1 MSLGAN
7 QLKILVIDD
16 RRDNLTTL
24 EAVLTD
30 ALPGC
35 TFLTAS
41 NGPRGIALAREA
53 DPDAILLDIVMT
65 KMDGFEVCRLLK
77 ADDRL
82 REIPVIFLTALGTD
96 REARVKALE
105 AGAEAFLTKPPDE
118 LELLAQLR
126 AMAKL
131 KIANRMRRLERDD
144 LAALVA
150 ERTQHLERELAARRR
165 AEHELAQ
172 TTVLLEHA
180 GEKAG
185 VGGWELDVASGR
197 LTLSKEAARI
207 HEVEF
212 SEERLSVAQGGEYY
226 SPEVWPVV
234 RNAVQAAIEQ
244 GTAYDLEVPFITAK
258 GNHLWVH
265 VTGFAV
271 RENGKTV
278 KLRGLFRD
286 ITARK
291 RAEEAIGREE
301 KRSSALI
308 ENAPDGI
315 AFVSTDGKFAYAS
328 PTAHRIFGYDADVM
342 SQLDPNILTH
352 PDDLPRVLAV
362 LSGVVQN
369 PSLVTTLQYRFR
381 HQDGRWLWI
390 ESTFS
395 NLIAEP
401 SIQAIVINFR
411 DITAR
416 KQAEDALRESEARFK
431 AIANYAVSW
440 ESWFGPEGKYI
451 WVNPAV
457 EHFTGYSAQEIL
469 ALPDF
474 ASTVIAEEDRAVFLG
489 RFQEA
494 IRGSRED
501 NFEFRYLHKNGTKRW
516 LSASWQPIFDAQGN
530 PLGTRSSGYDITAR
544 KQAEEALRAS
554 QQLAESIIESIPG
567 AFYMLDEAGQ
577 YVRWNAFQR
586 NDIVGKPDDQI
597 AGFPAIDTIHPND
610 RALIQTRI
618 ANVLRTGAVETV
630 EGRVLLRG
638 GPEFQWLLMTGRQL
652 VVAGHPYL
660 VGIGIDITARK
671 QAEEALRESEQQ
683 LRLIND
689 NVRDTIWLMDLGMRT
704 TWISQSV
711 IRTRGYTLAE
721 LADMPL
727 DRHLT
732 PASLTRM
739 MALAAVHF
747 TPERLADPNAEISVS
762 VELEY
767 YRKDGS
773 TFWGD
778 SSFTLLRDQDGKPSG
793 FLGVGRDITERKR
806 ADVIRQ
812 ESEDR
817 YKALFNRSNDLVY
830 IHDFEGRFIDA
841 NSAALNRLGYTKEEL
856 RSVSF
861 ATLLS
866 ADQYALAAQVL
877 QELQA
882 IGVQTSPTEFRLRT
896 KTGGQIWVE
905 TQAAVIM
912 ADGKV
917 VAIQGIGRDVTER
930 KQAEQARAQL
940 EEQLRASQKMEAIGS
955 LAGGVA
961 HDFNNLLSVILG
973 YTGFAMEGV
982 RDGDPIKNDLLEV
995 KQAGERA
1002 AALTRQLLAFSRKQ
1016 VLQPVAIDLNQ
1027 IAAGVEKMLQR
1038 ILGEDIDLVQTLAP
1052 DLGLTLADPGQIEQV
1067 LMNLVVNARDAMP
1080 EGGKLTIET
1089 SNVEIDE
1096 EYAARHVA
1104 VTPGSYVQ
1112 LAVSDT
1118 GCGMDEQTRERIFEP
1133 FFTTKER
1140 GKGTG
1145 LGLSTVY
1152 GIVKQSGGNI
1162 WVYSEPGQ
1170 GTTFKIYL
1178 PRAPSATTA
1187 TAIEPTTIRAPSTG
1201 TETILVV
1208 EDEEALRK
1216 VALRALEAA
1225 GFKVLTAADGNEAL
1239 MKSAQHAGDIQL
1251 LLTDVVMPGMS
1262 GRVLAQE
1269 LAKTRPTVKVVY
1281 MSGYTDNAIVHHGV
1295 LDAGTHFLA
1304 KPFTLAGLTQ
1314 KVREALDIGVTNL
1327 ANGREQ
1333 AIEDEVEKKEQPL
1346 DKAALR

>member
-1 MSLGAN
+1 MDAN
-7 QLKILVIDD
+7 QLKILAIDD

-96 REARVKALE
+96 RETRVKALE

-150 ERTQHLERELAARRR
+150 ERTQHLEQELAARRR

-185 VGGWELDVASGR
+185 LGGWELDVASGR

-207 HEVEF
+207 HEVEV

-271 RENGKTV
+271 RESGKTV
-278 KLRGLFRD
+278 KLRGLFQD

-315 AFVSTDGKFAYAS
+315 VFVSTDGKFAYAS
-328 PTAHRIFGYDADVM
+328 PTAHRIFGYDTGVM

-352 PDDLPRVLAV
+352 PDDLSRVLAV

-440 ESWFGPEGKYI
+440 ESWFGPEGEYI

-474 ASTVIAEEDRAVFLG
+474 ASTVVADEDRAMFLG

-516 LSASWQPIFDAQGN
+516 LSASWQPIFDEQGN

-577 YVRWNAFQR
+577 YVRWNAYQR
-586 NDIVGKPDDQI
+586 DDIVGKPDDQI
-597 AGFPAIDTIHPND
+597 AGFPAIDTIHPDD
-610 RALIQTRI
+610 RARIQTRI

-652 VVAGHPYL
+652 VVAGHPHL
-660 VGIGIDITARK
+660 VGIGI
-671 QAEEALRESEQQ
+671 
-683 LRLIND
+683 
-689 NVRDTIWLMDLGMRT
+689 
-704 TWISQSV
+704 
-711 IRTRGYTLAE
+711 
-721 LADMPL
+721 
-727 DRHLT
+727 
-732 PASLTRM
+732 
-739 MALAAVHF
+739 
-747 TPERLADPNAEISVS
+747 
-762 VELEY
+762 
-767 YRKDGS
+767 
-773 TFWGD
+773 
-778 SSFTLLRDQDGKPSG
+778 
-793 FLGVGRDITERKR
+793 DITERKR

-812 ESEDR
+812 ESDDR

-982 RDGDPIKNDLLEV
+982 RDGDPIRNDLLEV

-1112 LAVSDT
+1112 LAVSDK

-1178 PRAPSATTA
+1178 PRAPSATAA

-1269 LAKTRPTVKVVY
+1269 LAKTRPTIKVVY

-1295 LDAGTHFLA
+1295 LDPGTHFLA
-1304 KPFTLAGLTQ
+1304 KPFTSADLTQ
-1314 KVREALDIGVTNL
+1314 KVREVLDIGVTNL

>member
-1 MSLGAN
+1 MDAN
-7 QLKILVIDD
+7 QLKILAIDD
-16 RRDNLTTL
+16 QRDNLTTL

-35 TFLTAS
+35 TLLTAS
-41 NGPRGIALAREA
+41 NGPRGIALARDA

-65 KMDGFEVCRLLK
+65 KMDGFEVCRRLK

-96 REARVKALE
+96 RETRVKALE

-150 ERTQHLERELAARRR
+150 ERTQHLEQELAARRR

-197 LTLSKEAARI
+197 LILSKEAARI

-212 SEERLSVAQGGEYY
+212 AEERLSVAQGGEYY

-278 KLRGLFRD
+278 KLRGLFQD
-286 ITARK
+286 ITERK

-301 KRSSALI
+301 KRSRALI

-315 AFVSTDGKFAYAS
+315 VFVSTDGKFAYAS
-328 PTAHRIFGYDADVM
+328 PTAHRIFGYDTDVM

-352 PDDLPRVLAV
+352 PDDLPRVLTV

-457 EHFTGYSAQEIL
+457 EHFTGYSAEEIL

-474 ASTVIAEEDRAVFLG
+474 ASTVIADEDRAVFLG

-544 KQAEEALRAS
+544 R
-554 QQLAESIIESIPG
+554 
-567 AFYMLDEAGQ
+567 
-577 YVRWNAFQR
+577 
-586 NDIVGKPDDQI
+586 
-597 AGFPAIDTIHPND
+597 
-610 RALIQTRI
+610 
-618 ANVLRTGAVETV
+618 
-630 EGRVLLRG
+630 
-638 GPEFQWLLMTGRQL
+638 
-652 VVAGHPYL
+652 
-660 VGIGIDITARK
+660 

-727 DRHLT
+727 DRHLA

-841 NSAALNRLGYTKEEL
+841 NSAALNRLGYTKDEL

-861 ATLLS
+861 TTLLS

-995 KQAGERA
+995 RQAGERA

-1096 EYAARHVA
+1096 EYAARQVA
-1104 VTPGSYVQ
+1104 VKPGSYVQ

-1225 GFKVLTAADGNEAL
+1225 GFKVLTAADADEAL

-1262 GRVLAQE
+1262 GRVLARE
-1269 LAKTRPTVKVVY
+1269 LAKTRPTIEVVY

-1314 KVREALDIGVTNL
+1314 KVREVLDIGVTNL